1 MLGFLSV
8 HEWARYG
15 GSDIDMNIVK
25 KDDFLIKLTRIY
37 MRAQLSQHYI
47 LTITLIDRPTRLIR
61 SHCLLAH

>member
-47 LTITLIDRPTRLIR
+47 LTLIGSLAGLIVSHYNRLQTR
-61 SHCLLAH
+61 

>member
-1 MLGFLSV
+1 MLGFRCVKNVL
-8 HEWARYG
+8 
-15 GSDIDMNIVK
+15 DMEAVISMNTVK